1 MTALAPHLSA
11 FLREHLPR
19 ERAVSPHTVKT
30 YTNCFVLLVRFAA
43 DRLKRRPTDLAV
55 EDFGTDL
62 ILAFLDHVEVGRG
75 SCVRTRNARLAAIRA
90 FFRYVEYRV
99 PACLDLALRVR
110 AVPTKRTDT
119 TLIDYLTRDE
129 ITAVL
134 DAPDPRSRL
143 GTRDR
148 AMLHLAYAGGLRVA
162 ELLSL
167 QIQDFPERS
176 LATVHIIGKGRRERV
191 LPLWRETQAALRAWL
206 AVRPPCQAAEI
217 FLNAKGEPMTRDG
230 FAFRLALHVA
240 TAAKKQPSLLR
251 KRVTPH
257 VLRHSCAM
265 HTLAATGDIRKVA
278 LWLGHASI
286 QSTEAYLRADPEEK
300 LQILAAHGSPLVKPG
315 RFRPPADPLIMML
328 NDVRKRASPRGRS
341 APGIQSP

>member
-75 SCVRTRNARLAAIRA
+75 SCVRTRNGRLAAIRS
-90 FFRYVEYRV
+90 FFRYIEYRV
-99 PACLDLALRVR
+99 PACLDQALRVR
-110 AVPTKRTDT
+110 SIPSKKTDKA
-119 TLIDYLTRDE
+119 LIDYLDRAE
-129 ITAVL
+129 IKALL
-134 DAPDPRSRL
+134 DAPDPRTRL

-148 AMLHLAYAGGLRVA
+148 AMLHLTYAGGLRVS
-162 ELLSL
+162 ELVSL
-167 QIQDFPERS
+167 QLRDFPDRS
-176 LATVHIIGKGRRERV
+176 LSTVHIMGKGRRERV
-191 LPLWRETQAALRAWL
+191 LPLWKETQSALRAWL
-206 AVRPPCQAAEI
+206 AIRPDVEVAEV
-217 FLNAKGEPMTRDG
+217 FLNAKGVPMTRDS
-230 FAFRLALHVA
+230 FAFRLSEHVKA
-240 TAAKKQPSLLR
+240 AAKTQPSLLR

-286 QSTEAYLRADPEEK
+286 QSTETYLRADPEEK
-300 LQILAAHGSPLVKPG
+300 LQILAAHGAPAIKPG
-315 RFRPPADPLIMML
+315 RFKPPSDALITML
-328 NDVRKRASPRGRS
+328 TDVRRRA
-341 APGIQSP
+341 